1 MYVKLFGTIL
11 DSSIWLEDHATVR
24 LWITLLAMA
33 DAEGYVRAA
42 QPMLA
47 RRANIAEN
55 ECEKALKTLS
65 EPDKYSGTQEYDGR
79 RIEEMAGGWLLLNY
93 TKYREIR
100 TRDQLMN
107 AQRQKK
113 WRDDHKE

>member
-47 RRANIAEN
+47 RRARVSKE
-55 ECEKALKTLS
+55 ECEQALKKLS
-65 EPDKYSGTQEYDGR
+65 EPDPYSGTQEFDGK
-79 RIEEMAGGWLLLNY
+79 RIETTDGGWFLLNY

-100 TRDQLMN
+100 TRQQLMN
-107 AQRQKK
+107 AKRQKK
-113 WRDDHKE
+113 WRDEH